1 MNDEDKEQIKQIIS
15 NNVDQV
21 IDQFLAKKQA
31 EVNKGGSDNQEIH
44 YIHLKSEFET
54 TRQEIYKKLGRSK
67 YTDGV
72 DKAIDTLI
80 YNHINNYIY
89 DLAINNV
96 YSADSLNIDNDYILP
111 VIIDASWDLAYQPII
126 NLESALKDAG
136 FKVERSGGG
145 LLAVENYKK
154 QIILEITQVAENK
167 PDLKI
172 TLGDDGMNPNN
183 IKAIAT
189 ELSNKTDFDEFI
201 RLLKIIKPFM

>member
-15 NNVDQV
+15 NNFDQV

-31 EVNKGGSDNQEIH
+31 EVNKGGSGNQEIH
-44 YIHLKSEFET
+44 HIDLKSEFET

-67 YTDGV
+67 HTDGV
-72 DKAIDTLI
+72 DKLIDILI
-80 YNHINNYIY
+80 YNYINHYIY
-89 DLAINNV
+89 DLAVNNV
-96 YSADSLNIDNDYILP
+96 YSADCLNIDNNYILP
-111 VIIDASWDLAYQPII
+111 VVIDASWDLVYRPII
-126 NLESALKDAG
+126 NLESALKGAG
-136 FKVERSGGG
+136 FKVERNGGG
-145 LLAVENYKK
+145 LLAVENYKN